1 MVIMASASDIAKDMT
16 ESIKLIKA
24 RLAVDGPDGAETLKL
39 KRKLATSAATK
50 IGHMV
55 ALSPAGAEELLEV
68 ANGIGYDPAGLTM
81 VVAAIDAKL
90 EEELDAE
97 PQQKPNKKNSCS
109 RTRKVG

>member
-24 RLAVDGPDGAETLKL
+24 RLAVDGPEGAETLKL

-68 ANGIGYDPAGLTM
+68 ANGIGLRPRWPHHGWRSDRREARGRAGRR
-81 VVAAIDAKL
+81 AA
-90 EEELDAE
+90 AE
-97 PQQKPNKKNSCS
+97 
-109 RTRKVG
+109 T